1 MNVRDTL
8 RILGSA
14 DRREGRNLSH
24 AEAKSVF
31 GQILDRECGDVL
43 IAGFLMA
50 MRWKGFTVEELT
62 GFANAA
68 RERASLPCEELQGLV
83 TVSTPHDGYDQTPP
97 MEIAAALVAA
107 ASGARVL
114 LVSEMGVP
122 PRRGVTSALVLE
134 SLGVPLA
141 SGKDEAEDRMERT
154 GFVPIAATTMLPRLG
169 RLHHVRGELGVRTAL
184 STIEKLIAPKASAIV
199 TGAQSGPVLGTA
211 VETMAGLGHPRGIT
225 IQGLEG
231 GLLPTLRRRTRGIE
245 LSGKHQV
252 PLTVEP
258 NDFGL
263 ASNENPE
270 LPMFGPPDEGL
281 GTGDNPLL
289 LGAAQDLIRAV
300 LAGDMGPARNATL
313 LCAAVILKAAGRALT
328 LAEGVDLAVDA
339 LDSGAARELL
349 RKSGGVA

>member
-24 AEAKSVF
+24 SEAKSVF

-62 GFANAA
+62 GFVTAA
-68 RERASLPCEELQGLV
+68 RERATLPCEDLAGLV
-83 TVSTPHDGYDQTPP
+83 TVCTPHDGYDQTPP
-97 MEIAAALVAA
+97 MEIPACLVAA
-107 ASGARVL
+107 ATGARVM

-134 SLGVPLA
+134 SLGVA
-141 SGKDEAEDRMERT
+141 MAANKDEAEQRMASDN
-154 GFVPIAATTMLPRLG
+154 FVPIAATTMLPRLS
-169 RLHHVRGELGVRTAL
+169 RLHHVRGELGIRTVL
-184 STIEKLIAPKASAIV
+184 STVEKLIAPRGSAIV

-211 VETMAGLGHPRGIT
+211 VETMAGLGHPRGIA

-245 LSGKHQV
+245 LSGSHQV

-263 ASNENPE
+263 ASGMNPE
-270 LPMFGPPDEGL
+270 LPMFGPPEDGL

-289 LGAAQDLIRAV
+289 LAAAQDAVRSV
-300 LAGDMGPARNATL
+300 LAGETGEARNVTL
-313 LCAAVILKAAGRALT
+313 LCAAVILKAVGRALT
-328 LAEGVDLAVDA
+328 LAEGVDLAVEA
-339 LDSGAARELL
+339 LDSGAALELL
-349 RKSGGVA
+349 RKSGGKA